1 MKARTIFL
9 FFFVLLAGQKLLA
22 QKQQK
27 TEIPDNQTALVLIDI
42 QMFYF
47 EGGQMPLHQ
56 PEKASRK
63 AGELL
68 QTFRSKGLEVI
79 HIRHDAADNAQ
90 IHPVVAPIEGEKVIT
105 KRNLW
110 KGTFHPKAQRKD

>member
-9 FFFVLLAGQKLLA
+9 LFFVLLAGQKMQA

-27 TEIPDNQTALVLIDI
+27 AEIPHNQTALVLIDI

-79 HIRHDAADNAQ
+79 HVRHDAADNAQ
-90 IHPVVAPIEGEKVIT
+90 IHPDVAPMEGEKIRT

-110 KGTFHPKAQRKD
+110 KGAFHPQAQRKD